1 MTVIL
6 ENNALTRT
14 APWPFSIP
22 SSGMISGS
30 IGGKSNSGIP
40 FNKYGCRWFNVFWK
54 HTSILGSDL
63 LQGNMYS
70 GISKSGSFNAAFLLC
85 SLSQDTGDSPI
96 QNSPKI
102 TAQIVILRCGSM
114 LEGFDLGR
122 GPPMGIK
129 NDVGQSK
136 SLGSCNFLNF
146 FQIRSFR

>member
-1 MTVIL
+1 MTVNTVIDCHSKL
-6 ENNALTRT
+6 MESDCVTVYRLLNIFLFLFLFSFFPYFFDTQFNDRLSFRTIMDNRNKDKHRFRSHKGNENGT
-14 APWPFSIP
+14 W
-22 SSGMISGS
+22 
-30 IGGKSNSGIP
+30 IGL
-40 FNKYGCRWFNVFWK
+40 R
-54 HTSILGSDL
+54 
-63 LQGNMYS
+63 
-70 GISKSGSFNAAFLLC
+70 ISKSGSFNAAFLLC

-136 SLGSCNFLNF
+136 SLGTCC
-146 FQIRSFR
+146 